1 MTRSLAHPSGTA
13 RRSRA
18 TFAELVRGAA
28 ALLLLVALVIGMPVA
43 LWALGSSLQPLNGVG
58 ASNLGALLTRPD
70 DGSLFLAAVLLI
82 AWGAWLLFSLSV
94 TVELVAFIRG
104 VPTPRLL
111 WLRLPQQGAAALVAT
126 AALLVT
132 SGTTLLSAPMA
143 RPVSVALVDVG
154 DRPADHSA
162 LNLEPKAPSRRRTAA
177 QSPNLPSVEVRRH
190 DTLWSLAETHLGS
203 GERYREIVALNLGR
217 PQPDGRTLT
226 NARWVY
232 PGWLLR
238 LPADAVVAAT
248 PPSESGATHVVV
260 PGDTLSEIAAD
271 ELGDS
276 QRYPDIYELNE
287 GQRQPDGRALSDPDE
302 IRPGWRLTLPVADA
316 GSRTGGLA
324 STASAISKVPRERVV
339 EVPPRGESTQGEP
352 SAPPTAPPVNPRPA
366 THKDQLQGS
375 DVAVPVGVGL
385 GMLAATG
392 LTWELRRRRRL
403 QQRSRQPGE
412 RIPMPEAEGVSAE
425 VRFRAAESPLTVDT
439 VQHALRTLRASCLVT
454 GRLLPDVLLVRV
466 SRTSLSLDLLHEDAD
481 AVLPFRAESA
491 RRWRLDE
498 PVKEIDGPDP
508 YPALLTL
515 GLDGDDM
522 LLLNLESV
530 GELRLVGPTARVED
544 ILRAAVVDLGVGP
557 LSGATSLTFAACFGE
572 LADALDGSR
581 ARYVATSQQ
590 AGRELTA
597 RLETTQRILASSKVE
612 NVLAARSREVATDAT
627 VPDLVVSEEPLQG
640 SPSAW
645 SGSCS
650 IAVGTTSSAGWSV
663 VVDAN
668 ARATLQPLG
677 LVFQPQALSQEA
689 FEQVVSLLA
698 TAQTGSGGP
707 SSAADL
713 GEQVLVSSALPE
725 VPALVLDLR
734 DNVEAPPRVLVLG
747 RVDVERA
754 NEGAVA
760 HRRRRAIELIAYL
773 ALHPGAS
780 GPEIDEALWP
790 GKRVEKG
797 TRNPFI
803 SRARQWLGRSPE
815 GEPYLPL
822 VVDGGSYKLRPEVSC
837 DWHDFVRFAKLGLDG
852 GQDGAMALAAALDLV
867 RGRPFLGVDPATY
880 TWAEAEA
887 QEMISAI
894 VDVAH
899 VLSAMRC
906 EAGDYR
912 RAQEAAARG
921 LMAEPCSELLYRDA
935 MRAAVAAGDR
945 EEVERL
951 AARLRHEIALVD
963 PEETL
968 DDETVGLLESSRG

>member
-1 MTRSLAHPSGTA
+1 MTHLLEH
-13 RRSRA
+13 RSRA
-18 TFAELVRGAA
+18 TLAELARGAA
-28 ALLLLVALVIGMPVA
+28 ASLLLFALVIGLPVA
-43 LWALGSSLQPLNGVG
+43 LWNLGSSLQPFNGVG
-58 ASNLGALLTRPD
+58 SSDLGSLLTRRD
-70 DGSLFLAAVLLI
+70 DGSLFLAAVLLV
-82 AWGAWLLFSLSV
+82 AWVAWLLFTLSV
-94 TVELVAFIRG
+94 TVELVAFIQG

-132 SGTTLLSAPMA
+132 TGTSLHSAPMA
-143 RPVSVALVDVG
+143 RPLSVALVDVG
-154 DRPADHSA
+154 DRPADQGA
-162 LNLEPKAPSRRRTAA
+162 LAVEPKAPSRIRTAA
-177 QSPNLPSVEVRRH
+177 ESPNHPTVEVRRH

-203 GERYREIVALNLGR
+203 GERYRDIVALNLGR
-217 PQPDGRTLT
+217 PQPDGRALT
-226 NARWVY
+226 NARWIY
-232 PGWLLR
+232 PGWVLR
-238 LPADAVVAAT
+238 LPADAIVAT
-248 PPSESGATHVVV
+248 RLPSESGATHVVV

-276 QRYPDIYELNE
+276 RRYPEIYELNE
-287 GQRQPDGRALSDPDE
+287 GQGQVDGRALSDPDE

-316 GSRTGGLA
+316 GSHTGGLA
-324 STASAISKVPRERVV
+324 STAPAMAEVPRARVG
-339 EVPPRGESTQGEP
+339 EVPPRGEPTGGEP
-352 SAPPTAPPVNPRPA
+352 AALPTAPRVDRQPA
-366 THKDQLQGS
+366 TPTDQVHGS
-375 DVAVPVGVGL
+375 DVAVPFGVGL

-403 QQRSRQPGE
+403 QQRSRQLGE
-412 RIPMPEAEGVSAE
+412 RISMPEDEDVSVE
-425 VRFRAAESPLTVDT
+425 VRVRAAESPLTVET
-439 VQHALRTLRASCLVT
+439 VRQALRALRASCLDS
-454 GRLLPDVLLVRV
+454 GRQLPDVLLVRV
-466 SRTSLSLDLLHEDAD
+466 SRSSVSLELRHDDSD

-498 PVKEIDGPDP
+498 PVKEIDSPDP

-515 GLDGDDM
+515 GVDGDDM

-530 GELRLVGPTARVED
+530 GELRLVGPSARVVD
-544 ILRAAVVDLGVGP
+544 LLRAAAVDVAVGA
-557 LSGATSLTFAACFGE
+557 LSGGASLTFSGCFGE
-572 LADALDGSR
+572 LAQTLDPSR

-590 AGRELTA
+590 AGRELAA
-597 RLETTQRILASSKVE
+597 RLEATQRILASSKAV
-612 NVLAARSREVATDAT
+612 NVLAARSRDVASDAT
-627 VPDLVVSEEPLQG
+627 VPDIVVSAEPLQG

-645 SGSCS
+645 SGSCA
-650 IAVGTTSSAGWSV
+650 IGVGVVSSAEWSV
-663 VVDAN
+663 VVDADS
-668 ARATLQPLG
+668 RATLQPLG

-689 FEQVVSLLA
+689 FEQVVSLLV
-698 TAQTGSGGP
+698 TAQTGPGGP
-707 SSAADL
+707 APAADV
-713 GEQVLVSSALPE
+713 GEQELVSSALPE

-734 DNVEAPPRVLVLG
+734 DNVEPPPRVLVLG

-760 HRRRRAIELIAYL
+760 HRRRRASELIAYL

-837 DWHDFVRFAKLGLDG
+837 DWHDFVRFAKLGLDS
-852 GQDGAMALAAALDLV
+852 GQEGAMALTAALDLV

-880 TWAEAEA
+880 TWAEADA

-921 LMAEPCSELLYRDA
+921 LLAEPCSELLYRDA
-935 MRAAVAAGDR
+935 MRAAVAVGDR
-945 EEVERL
+945 EEVDRL

-968 DDETVGLLESSRG
+968 DAATIGLLEAVRG